1 MSYDKLLSYSVQV
14 DISNQSLLD
23 EVENLKNEKKKFEQ
37 NEISFK
43 NLQSEFNQL
52 SINFRSLEKKLSI
65 ANSEIKRLKK
75 NEKDRIEKNMSDG
88 RASLAGMREPKK
100 IAPRKFKKKFN
111 SN

>member
-52 SINFRSLEKKLSI
+52 SINY
-65 ANSEIKRLKK
+65 
-75 NEKDRIEKNMSDG
+75 
-88 RASLAGMREPKK
+88 
-100 IAPRKFKKKFN
+100 
-111 SN
+111 